1 MDAKQ
6 KHQIVKLFV
15 ERWTNKGDEK
25 QDTHNFWHDLLHSI
39 FEVDNPSTVIEFE
52 KRVHLGHTSY
62 IDGYIKSSKVLIEQK
77 GQKIELNEKEK
88 QSDGSFLSPY
98 EQAFRYAGA
107 LPLDSKPKYIVTCNF
122 KTFQIYDQNVE
133 DPLNQTPIVIELK
146 DLPKDYTSLSF
157 LTDLKAVARK
167 AELEVSVR
175 AGDLIGKLYDA
186 LLKQYGEG
194 ADQDDERLKSLNK
207 LCVRLVFCLYAEDAD
222 LFPIKNQ
229 FGDFLKSFAVENID
243 TALEKLFHVL
253 NTKFED
259 RKPSLQDKFK
269 AFPYVNG
276 GLFAD
281 DDSEIPPFNEEVAKI
296 LIEECSDGF
305 DWSKISPTIFG
316 AIFESTL
323 NPATRRQGGMH
334 YTSIENIH
342 KVIDPLFLD
351 ELRAEFANIM
361 NDDETRYNK
370 KGREKLSAFQD
381 KLASL
386 KFLDPACGS
395 GNFLTETFICL
406 RRLENEVI
414 LHLGGGSSDLFSGIE
429 GASPVKVNLNQFYGI
444 EINDFAATVAKTAL
458 WIAESQLLQET
469 ERIVGH
475 SINFLPLK
483 TYSNI
488 VEGNALRMDWND
500 VVPASELNFI
510 MGNPPFVGFYL
521 QTKEQKLDVEN
532 ITGKKS
538 LDLVSCW
545 FLISAQYMQ
554 STIIKCAFV
563 STNSITQGEQVALM
577 WDRLLYNYNV
587 NIIFAYKTFN
597 WNSEATDKAHVHC
610 VIVGFSCFDFN
621 YKKTIYLND
630 GSFKIVRNI
639 TPYLTE
645 GNTVLIKSLTK
656 PICSDA
662 RKLELGNRPL
672 DGQNL
677 LLTQDEY
684 QQLIQ
689 LEPESQKWI
698 RPFLGAT
705 EFINNKK
712 RYCLWLVGISPNE
725 LNLLP
730 LVKQRVYACKKAREN
745 AKDKQ
750 MKKLAETPTLF
761 REQKTGTNEYIV
773 VPRVSSSNRKYCPI
787 GFVSREVI
795 VGDALQAIFDSD
807 LYIFGILNSITHN
820 AWLRAV
826 GGRLKSDYRY
836 GKETVYNTFTWPE
849 VNDVQRKKISKTA
862 QAILDARA
870 LYPDSSL
877 ADLYDPLTM
886 PVELK
891 KAHKA
896 NDKAVIAA
904 YGWDK
909 DITEEKIVANL
920 MYMYAKKIAE
930 KETR

>member
-1 MDAKQ
+1 MEAKQ
-6 KHQIVKLFV
+6 KHQIVKSFV

-39 FEVDNPSTVIEFE
+39 FEVDNPATVIEFE

-77 GQKIELNEKEK
+77 GQRIDLNEKEK
-88 QSDGSFLSPY
+88 QSDGSLLTPY

-107 LPLDSKPKYIVTCNF
+107 LPLDEKPKYIVTCNF

-146 DLPKDYTSLSF
+146 DLPKAYTSLSF
-157 LTDLKAVARK
+157 LTDLKAVAKK
-167 AELEVSVR
+167 AELEISVR

-194 ADQDDERLKSLNK
+194 ADQDDIRLKSLNK

-269 AFPYVNG
+269 SFPYVNG

-296 LIEECSDGF
+296 LIEECSEGF

-323 NPATRRQGGMH
+323 NPTTRRQGGMH

-342 KVIDPLFLD
+342 KIIDPLFLD

-370 KGREKLSAFQD
+370 RGREKLSAFQD

-469 ERIVGH
+469 EQIIGH

-500 VVPASELNFI
+500 VVPSSKDNYI

-532 ITGKKS
+532 ITGEKS

-554 STIIKCAFV
+554 STVIKCAFV

-577 WDRLLYNYNV
+577 WERLLYTYNV

-597 WNSEATDKAHVHC
+597 WNSEANDKAHVHC
-610 VIVGFSCFDFN
+610 VIVGFSCFECN
-621 YKKTIYLND
+621 CKKTIYLNN
-630 GSFKIVRNI
+630 GSFKVVNNI

-656 PICSDA
+656 PICSIA

-689 LEPESQKWI
+689 QEPNSQKWI
-698 RPFLGAT
+698 KPFLGAT

-712 RYCLWLVGISPNE
+712 RYCLWLVGTSPNE
-725 LNLLP
+725 LSSLP
-730 LVKQRVYACKKAREN
+730 LVRKRV
-745 AKDKQ
+745 
-750 MKKLAETPTLF
+750 L
-761 REQKTGTNEYIV
+761 
-773 VPRVSSSNRKYCPI
+773 RVN
-787 GFVSREVI
+787 
-795 VGDALQAIFDSD
+795 
-807 LYIFGILNSITHN
+807 
-820 AWLRAV
+820 
-826 GGRLKSDYRY
+826 
-836 GKETVYNTFTWPE
+836 
-849 VNDVQRKKISKTA
+849 
-862 QAILDARA
+862 
-870 LYPDSSL
+870 
-877 ADLYDPLTM
+877 
-886 PVELK
+886 
-891 KAHKA
+891 
-896 NDKAVIAA
+896 
-904 YGWDK
+904 
-909 DITEEKIVANL
+909 
-920 MYMYAKKIAE
+920 
-930 KETR
+930 